1 MLADNNIIAIIIII
15 AEMTVSN
22 VAGYL
27 IGHRG
32 QVRVACNLLF
42 PHEDNIIPNKFI
54 IFLRKAHSDEK
65 TVPVVWLD

>member
-1 MLADNNIIAIIIII
+1 MLADNNIIAIIII
-15 AEMTVSN
+15 AEMTVFN

-32 QVRVACNLLF
+32 QARVACNVLL

-54 IFLRKAHSDEK
+54 ILLRKAHSDEK
-65 TVPVVWLD
+65 TVPVAWLD